1 MSENSNSSRVG
12 HGWLLFL
19 VFLVL
24 KLTHVID
31 WSWWWITA
39 PLWGGLASFL
49 GFLIIALFGVGVSAV
64 GVGAY
69 KKLKGYRDESP
80 IRRIKF

>member
-1 MSENSNSSRVG
+1 MSMYINNSSHSSAKASASASGGVG
-12 HGWLLFL
+12 FLGLLFL

-39 PLWGGLASFL
+39 PLWGGF
-49 GFLIIALFGVGVSAV
+49 ALFLLLVILFIIIGIAVS
-64 GVGAY
+64 
-69 KKLKGYRDESP
+69 K
-80 IRRIKF
+80 